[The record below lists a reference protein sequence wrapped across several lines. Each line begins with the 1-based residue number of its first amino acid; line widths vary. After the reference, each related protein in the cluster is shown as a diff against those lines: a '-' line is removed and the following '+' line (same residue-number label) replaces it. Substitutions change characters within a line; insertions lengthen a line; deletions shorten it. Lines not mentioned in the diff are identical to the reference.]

1 LHHQAILKWIDLK
14 YLARVTL
21 GFIQTLSKNRIEN
34 TIFSR
39 EDTITNL
46 IIKRWL
52 DMFVAINKYDK
63 SLLWL
68 NIKIAT

>member
-14 YLARVTL
+14 YLARVIL
-21 GFIQTLSKNRIEN
+21 GFTQTLLKNRIEN
-34 TIFSR
+34 TIFLR
-39 EDTITNL
+39 EGTIINL

-68 NIKIAT
+68 NTKIAM

>member
-1 LHHQAILKWIDLK
+1 MILQWIDWK
-14 YLARVTL
+14 YLALVTL
-21 GFIQTLSKNRIEN
+21 GFTQTLSKNRTEN
-34 TIFSR
+34 MIFLR
-39 EDTITNL
+39 EGIIINL

>member
-14 YLARVTL
+14 YLARVIL
-21 GFIQTLSKNRIEN
+21 GFTQTLSKNRIEN

>member
-1 LHHQAILKWIDLK
+1 MHHQAILKWIDLK
-14 YLARVTL
+14 YLARVTHGL
-21 GFIQTLSKNRIEN
+21 TQTLSKNKIEN

-39 EDTITNL
+39 EGTIINL

-68 NIKIAT
+68 NIKIVT

>member
-14 YLARVTL
+14 YLARVIL
-21 GFIQTLSKNRIEN
+21 GFTQTLSKNRIEN

-39 EDTITNL
+39 EGTIINL